1 MMNRL
6 PIYLL
11 AIAFLGVNSC
21 IDRSENVP
29 IEKAEQLAQ
38 QANNELNASN
48 FKNAERLLAESIELY
63 SAANNNAKLAEQYA
77 SLASLQSLSG
87 KLPEAVQSLTTLR
100 TLYRQVADRNA
111 ELNVMLDVARLH
123 IRLNNTADAE
133 RILEEAYLSGEL
145 YQLSKPYAAAALQ
158 LGNLYASRR
167 KHTQAAQYLSVASAQ
182 FLQQADTVNA
192 VESIAAVMSSL
203 LQSGK
208 RAAALQ
214 YFAQCENVLQT
225 YDETADKGYSYA
237 LCGFAFLHADEWQLA
252 KRSFEKSL
260 THHQTPA
267 YLPLI
272 GMGEVMYN
280 NYAFEDAQR
289 LFVTAYKT
297 AKDRLHPLEQAYLL
311 TRIGDCEVKKNA
323 VAYQQERVI
332 RATQLYEH
340 AQTLCSKGGYTLG
353 EAVIIHRFGTLKEI
367 SGDTYSA
374 VTYYRRAFDRFM
386 TADVHPTPVNPFI
399 DFRNLMAASRHRTLE
414 EAFSVPLISLLLH
427 GKNYTDALEYAERTR
442 ARSLQRLVDDDNLEF
457 KDQRK
462 LQLYA
467 NLRAEQKKV
476 RGLERALFYF
486 KKNSDND
493 HAVRLQQRLHQSKKS
508 LADAASALFQ
518 SFPEF
523 NFIGTP
529 KKISEIVREFLP
541 PSVTALRYFFLAN
554 EAWLFVVRRNEPVT
568 AVKLSSFGFE
578 LKNKMNRFME
588 LARRSE
594 PAGFELKQLAN
605 ELYDFLVRP
614 AEPYQ
619 SQRFLIIPPEEWEK
633 FPFHALTKSSRTL
646 IEAVEVSYLPSLYFL
661 REKKSSPKFITN
673 VVAAGFSP
681 DARWGLEFELRDIR
695 SFFKNAQVMVKQSA
709 TPEKLG
715 SVNGEFLHLASLF
728 NATPDGE
735 HSMTLSDGSPSVMGI
750 SVPLAKISSITPFPF
765 VYVADIDAKSNF
777 VTVEH
782 SLMWMLNGTQSLIV
796 NELPITPK
804 VSQSFNE
811 ELYSTYASTFSPYE
825 AYRQAVTQLIKQKE
839 FSEGLSFAAYFY
851 YGQ

>member
-1 MMNRL
+1 
-6 PIYLL
+6 
-11 AIAFLGVNSC
+11 
-21 IDRSENVP
+21 
-29 IEKAEQLAQ
+29 
-38 QANNELNASN
+38 
-48 FKNAERLLAESIELY
+48 
-63 SAANNNAKLAEQYA
+63 
-77 SLASLQSLSG
+77 
-87 KLPEAVQSLTTLR
+87 
-100 TLYRQVADRNA
+100 
-111 ELNVMLDVARLH
+111 
-123 IRLNNTADAE
+123 
-133 RILEEAYLSGEL
+133 
-145 YQLSKPYAAAALQ
+145 
-158 LGNLYASRR
+158 
-167 KHTQAAQYLSVASAQ
+167 
-182 FLQQADTVNA
+182 
-192 VESIAAVMSSL
+192 
-203 LQSGK
+203 
-208 RAAALQ
+208 
-214 YFAQCENVLQT
+214 
-225 YDETADKGYSYA
+225 
-237 LCGFAFLHADEWQLA
+237 
-252 KRSFEKSL
+252 
-260 THHQTPA
+260 
-267 YLPLI
+267 
-272 GMGEVMYN
+272 
-280 NYAFEDAQR
+280 
-289 LFVTAYKT
+289 
-297 AKDRLHPLEQAYLL
+297 
-311 TRIGDCEVKKNA
+311 
-323 VAYQQERVI
+323 
-332 RATQLYEH
+332 
-340 AQTLCSKGGYTLG
+340 
-353 EAVIIHRFGTLKEI
+353 
-367 SGDTYSA
+367 
-374 VTYYRRAFDRFM
+374 
-386 TADVHPTPVNPFI
+386 
-399 DFRNLMAASRHRTLE
+399 
-414 EAFSVPLISLLLH
+414 
-427 GKNYTDALEYAERTR
+427 
-442 ARSLQRLVDDDNLEF
+442 
-457 KDQRK
+457 
-462 LQLYA
+462 
-467 NLRAEQKKV
+467 
-476 RGLERALFYF
+476 
-486 KKNSDND
+486 
-493 HAVRLQQRLHQSKKS
+493 
-508 LADAASALFQ
+508 
-518 SFPEF
+518 
-523 NFIGTP
+523 
-529 KKISEIVREFLP
+529 
-541 PSVTALRYFFLAN
+541 
-554 EAWLFVVRRNEPVT
+554 
-568 AVKLSSFGFE
+568 
-578 LKNKMNRFME
+578 ME